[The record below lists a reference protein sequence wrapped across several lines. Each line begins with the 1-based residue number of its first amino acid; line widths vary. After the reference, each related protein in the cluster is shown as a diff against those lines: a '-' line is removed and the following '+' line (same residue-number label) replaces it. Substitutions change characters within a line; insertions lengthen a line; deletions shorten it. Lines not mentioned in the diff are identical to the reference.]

1 MNINQK
7 NKFDKNI
14 IILIFI
20 FIISRYFYYSFFDI
34 KFDYWTIGV
43 YWQFIPKDLLRDDLL
58 NSILYNHYQ
67 PPLLNLVVGLLMKV
81 TENYIKILQLI
92 YLVCGLLS
100 FVFIYLICKDFK
112 FSKRISMFVSII
124 LMVLPTSIL
133 YENHLYKEYLTFFF
147 LLAVFYSS
155 NKLYNNFNS
164 YKYILY
170 FSLTLSL
177 LCLTRETFHIF
188 WGYVFIFFIQKNL
201 SNSKKILLIL
211 IFTTIVSPFYF
222 KNLFIF
228 NKFAISAAST
238 YEHLNQKIDFIKE
251 MKNPNNHAKLRQFT
265 FGDFENFKKFK
276 NKGSL
281 LFDTPLYSG
290 ADYYKSILN
299 YKNKSKIKILNSS
312 TLFNEVYFEVEKF
325 RKQDYLLI
333 LKEQPG
339 LLMLN
344 FLNSA
349 TRHLFSSSDYF
360 GFTKHNADRMKY
372 MIKFVDCLKLTPICF
387 YEYGFTKKTSF
398 IGGNSYESIDTGPLN
413 YKEKIIFAFQHTNF
427 LLLIVYL
434 SLLFFLFKGIFVKKN
449 ISLINFWLL
458 TFFFIFLI
466 LIIFEDGE
474 ISRHRF
480 PFDYL
485 SFLIFLSIIKKKFE
499 RKLN

>member
-1 MNINQK
+1 MIINRK
-7 NKFDKNI
+7 NEFDKNI
-14 IILIFI
+14 FTLIFV
-20 FIISRYFYYSFFDI
+20 FIISRLFYYNFFDI
-34 KFDYWTIGV
+34 KFDSWTIDV
-43 YWQFIPKDLLRDDLL
+43 YWQFIPKDLLINDLF

-67 PPLLNLVVGLLMKV
+67 PPLLNLIVGLLMKI
-81 TENYIKILQLI
+81 TKNYIYVIQSI
-92 YLVCGLLS
+92 YLICGFFS
-100 FVFIYLICKDFK
+100 FFLIYLICKDFN
-112 FSKRISMFVSII
+112 FSKRISLSLSII
-124 LMVLPTSIL
+124 LMILPTTIL
-133 YENHLYKEYLTFFF
+133 YENHLYKEYLTLFF
-147 LLAVFYSS
+147 LLAVFYNS
-155 NKLYNNFNS
+155 NKLYKNFNS

-201 SNSKKILLIL
+201 DNSKKILLIL

-251 MKNPNNHAKLRQFT
+251 MKNPNNHTKLRQFT
-265 FGDFENFKKFK
+265 FGDYENFKKFK
-276 NKGSL
+276 DKGSL

-290 ADYYKSILN
+290 ADYYKLILN

-312 TLFNEVYFEVEKF
+312 SLFNEVYFEVEKF

-339 LLMLN
+339 LLILN

-360 GFTKHNADRMKY
+360 GFTKHNADKMRY

-387 YEYGFTKKTSF
+387 YDYGFTKKTSF
-398 IGGNSYESIDTGPLN
+398 IGGNSYEAIDTGPLS

-427 LLLIVYL
+427 LLVIVYV
-434 SLLFFLFKGIFVKKN
+434 SLLFFLFKALFVKKN
-449 ISLINFWLL
+449 LNLINFFLL

-466 LIIFEDGE
+466 LIVFEDGE

-485 SFLIFLSIIKKKFE
+485 CFLIFLKQIKQKI
-499 RKLN
+499 

>member
-1 MNINQK
+1 MIINQK
-7 NKFDKNI
+7 NRFDKNI
-14 IILIFI
+14 LTLIFV
-20 FIISRYFYYSFFDI
+20 FIISRLFYYNFFDI
-34 KFDYWTIGV
+34 KFDSWTIDI
-43 YWQFIPKDLLRDDLL
+43 YWQFIPKELLINDLF

-67 PPLLNLVVGLLMKV
+67 PPLLNLIVGLLMKI
-81 TENYIKILQLI
+81 TQNYVYVIQLM
-92 YLVCGLLS
+92 YLTCGFFSSLL
-100 FVFIYLICKDFK
+100 IYLICKEFN
-112 FSKRISMFVSII
+112 FSERISLSLSII
-124 LMVLPTSIL
+124 LMLLPTTIL
-133 YENHLYKEYLTFFF
+133 YENHLYKEYLTLFF
-147 LLAVFYSS
+147 LLGVFYSS
-155 NKLYNNFNS
+155 NKLYNNFHS

-177 LCLTRETFHIF
+177 LCITRETFHIF

-201 SNSKKILLIL
+201 NNPKKILLIL

-228 NKFAISAAST
+228 NKFAISTAST

-251 MKNPNNHAKLRQFT
+251 MKNPNNHLKLRQFT
-265 FGDFENFKKFK
+265 FGDYENFKKFK
-276 NKGSL
+276 DKGSL

-290 ADYYKSILN
+290 ASNYKSILN
-299 YKNKSKIKILNSS
+299 YKNKSKIKILNSN

-325 RKQDYLLI
+325 RKHDYFLTLR
-333 LKEQPG
+333 EQPG
-339 LLMLN
+339 LLILN

-360 GFTKHNADRMKY
+360 GFTKHNADKMRY

-398 IGGNSYESIDTGPLN
+398 IGGNSYEAIDTGPLN
-413 YKEKIIFAFQHTNF
+413 YKEKIIFAFQYTNF
-427 LLLIVYL
+427 LLVIVYL
-434 SLLFFLFKGIFVKKN
+434 SLLFFLFKALFVKKN
-449 ISLINFWLL
+449 LNLINFWLL

-485 SFLIFLSIIKKKFE
+485 CFLIFLKQIKQKIL
-499 RKLN
+499 R